1 MAPLTPSKAGTNCPE
16 TLAPCRFFSNSRISE
31 RGFFRRTESYSLS
44 IFGRP
49 RWVILP
55 LDRAGVE
62 NGDDQN
68 PCHGGSLAIFRQPC
82 PTCSYQLLRRKLA
95 LSEGKM
101 KATELFVIVAL
112 ILLVFAL
119 VARFFGPS
127 GLGIAII
134 WRGAGYG
141 LPPSFICITLA
152 TMLCFFA
159 SIYSLW
165 MLPFNRAATWWH
177 FSLTTIGIGVFW
189 LAFYRVPNSRTAV
202 WAAFA
207 APAAIL
213 LTQVIFVWNFIQAI
227 VRMPRM
233 HS

>member
-1 MAPLTPSKAGTNCPE
+1 MESPAFSLKPLNELNRDFFANHAQVAAITPSAQTS
-16 TLAPCRFFSNSRISE
+16 TL
-31 RGFFRRTESYSLS
+31 
-44 IFGRP
+44 
-49 RWVILP
+49 
-55 LDRAGVE
+55 
-62 NGDDQN
+62 
-68 PCHGGSLAIFRQPC
+68 GG
-82 PTCSYQLLRRKLA
+82 
-95 LSEGKM
+95 EM

-119 VARFFGPS
+119 IARFISPS
-127 GLGIAII
+127 GLGMSIA
-134 WRGAGYG
+134 WRGTGYV
-141 LPPSFICITLA
+141 LPPSFICIAMA

-165 MLPFNRAATWWH
+165 MLPFNRTATWWH

-189 LAFYRVPNSRTAV
+189 LAFYRVPNSRAAV

-227 VRMPRM
+227 FRMPRL
-233 HS
+233 HG